1 MNIKNL
7 KFHEWYVISVDD
19 CILKARY
26 EGKDIFF
33 NEDDYMFMYYSFD
46 DNEFFCKHL
55 GEDEVSKLVY
65 EISLNYPSRYNSI
78 KGFKRWLTELIFLN
92 KKMKID
98 IATYATI
105 E

>member
-1 MNIKNL
+1 MEVKNL
-7 KFHEWYVISVDD
+7 KLHKWYLMSINDFPVEV
-19 CILKARY
+19 RY
-26 EGKDIFF
+26 EGKDYDFKEVEYIFIF
-33 NEDDYMFMYYSFD
+33 YSFD
-46 DNEFFCKHL
+46 DDEFYCKYL
-55 GEDEVSKLVY
+55 RADEVSKLVY
-65 EISLNYPSRYNSI
+65 EITLNYPSRCNSI